1 MSILWSSMIFPAR
14 NLGFDGFP
22 MAHRVA
28 EVVAT
33 EVTQNTGATFP
44 WFGFFPL
51 FFWKKLGFDGCWIWT
66 NMGLKVRFYVE
77 FDIYVIIIY
86 MCVCMY
92 MCIYIYTWRLKESDR
107 FLVAGFWL
115 FPLGWTL
122 WVMGRSRSTTAVW
135 HHIFAACFYIHCK
148 DRYIF
153 AMDCNIYIYLHPPR
167 GVKFQ
172 SLPQE

>member
-44 WFGFFPL
+44 WLGFFPL

-86 MCVCMY
+86 MCVCVY
-92 MCIYIYTWRLKESDR
+92 VYVYIYIHMEAERIWQISSRRVLTVSSGMDPVSHGTFQINHCGLASHICSMFLYTLQRQIY
-107 FLVAGFWL
+107 F
-115 FPLGWTL
+115 
-122 WVMGRSRSTTAVW
+122 
-135 HHIFAACFYIHCK
+135 
-148 DRYIF
+148 
-153 AMDCNIYIYLHPPR
+153 CNGL
-167 GVKFQ
+167 
-172 SLPQE
+172 